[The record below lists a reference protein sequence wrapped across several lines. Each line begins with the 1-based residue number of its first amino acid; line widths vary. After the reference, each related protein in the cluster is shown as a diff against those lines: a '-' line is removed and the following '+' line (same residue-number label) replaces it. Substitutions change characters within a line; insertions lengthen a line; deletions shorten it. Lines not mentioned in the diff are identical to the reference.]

1 MLVQIKCMIMLLFV
15 FIIDDK
21 FASQTLFLQD
31 ALTFQNAISL
41 FYITLVVA
49 LQYRVP
55 SPRIWAIYEAMVKVL
70 SLIMSGCVLNQ
81 SRGQWLL
88 LDAL

>member
-1 MLVQIKCMIMLLFV
+1 
-15 FIIDDK
+15 
-21 FASQTLFLQD
+21 
-31 ALTFQNAISL
+31 
-41 FYITLVVA
+41 VA